1 MPPEVYRKQFD
12 RFVEMLDM
20 AEFLDRPVRQLSLG
34 QRMRG
39 DLAADPLPGRA
50 DDRARR
56 RREGHHA
63 GLHRRGE
70 PRARHHRG
78 ADHPRHRRRRAAL
91 LPRHPDRPRAGALRR
106 DPHRAQAAVR
116 AASHARRPGGGR
128 RRADRPDQRGRRRG
142 VRCRDRARRRRGPG
156 PGAAAVRGWP
166 DGGVGPDRGARR
178 AVLDRRRVD
187 RRAGPRGRRAADL
200 LAAGVAGMTAVAM
213 TTDLPPLAARP
224 WWRQW
229 GALRHVARLRTA
241 AMFAYR
247 NTMLL
252 FLGVSIVQ
260 IFMLKKVWG
269 ALYAARP
276 GVLSIPLADLIV
288 YLTIANLIVWS
299 FPTHTV
305 SRYLRERIREGS
317 VVSDLVRP
325 VGFVPQLVAQLAGA
339 LGGALLIIVI
349 ALPAVALA
357 GSLSLPAGAGA
368 AGMFAVSLL
377 CAYGIAGLLSMML
390 SMVAFWTL
398 EIDGLTML
406 YVLC

>member
-1 MPPEVYRKQFD
+1 
-12 RFVEMLDM
+12 
-20 AEFLDRPVRQLSLG
+20 
-34 QRMRG
+34 
-39 DLAADPLPGRA
+39 
-50 DDRARR
+50 
-56 RREGHHA
+56 
-63 GLHRRGE
+63 
-70 PRARHHRG
+70 
-78 ADHPRHRRRRAAL
+78 
-91 LPRHPDRPRAGALRR
+91 
-106 DPHRAQAAVR
+106 
-116 AASHARRPGGGR
+116 
-128 RRADRPDQRGRRRG
+128 
-142 VRCRDRARRRRGPG
+142 
-156 PGAAAVRGWP
+156 
-166 DGGVGPDRGARR
+166 
-178 AVLDRRRVD
+178 
-187 RRAGPRGRRAADL
+187 
-200 LAAGVAGMTAVAM
+200 MTAVAM

-276 GVLSIPLADLIV
+276 GVLAIPLADLIV

-317 VVSDLVRP
+317 VVFDLVRP
-325 VGFVPQLVAQLAGA
+325 VGFVPQMVAQLVGA

-349 ALPAVALA
+349 ALPVVALA
-357 GSLSLPAGAGA
+357 GSLSLPAGAQA

-406 YVLC
+406 YVLVASFLSGALVPVAVFPGALRTVVEWLPFQATTYVPASIYVGSLTGSEAWRAIGLQLAWVVILGLAAALMWRRAMRRVVVQGG

>member
-1 MPPEVYRKQFD
+1 
-12 RFVEMLDM
+12 
-20 AEFLDRPVRQLSLG
+20 
-34 QRMRG
+34 
-39 DLAADPLPGRA
+39 
-50 DDRARR
+50 
-56 RREGHHA
+56 
-63 GLHRRGE
+63 
-70 PRARHHRG
+70 
-78 ADHPRHRRRRAAL
+78 
-91 LPRHPDRPRAGALRR
+91 
-106 DPHRAQAAVR
+106 
-116 AASHARRPGGGR
+116 
-128 RRADRPDQRGRRRG
+128 
-142 VRCRDRARRRRGPG
+142 
-156 PGAAAVRGWP
+156 
-166 DGGVGPDRGARR
+166 
-178 AVLDRRRVD
+178 
-187 RRAGPRGRRAADL
+187 
-200 LAAGVAGMTAVAM
+200 MTAVAM

-229 GALRHVARLRTA
+229 RALRHVARLRTA

-260 IFMLKKVWG
+260 IFMLKKVWE

-305 SRYLRERIREGS
+305 SQYLRERIREGS
-317 VVSDLVRP
+317 VVFDLVRP
-325 VGFVPQLVAQLAGA
+325 VGFVPQMVAQLVGA

-349 ALPAVALA
+349 ALPVVALA
-357 GSLSLPAGAGA
+357 GSLSLPAGAQA

-406 YVLC
+406 YVLVASFLSGALVPVAVFPGALRTVVEWLPFQATTYVPASIYVGSLAGSEAWRAIGLQLAWVVILGLAAALMWRRAMRRVVVQGG

>member
-1 MPPEVYRKQFD
+1 
-12 RFVEMLDM
+12 
-20 AEFLDRPVRQLSLG
+20 
-34 QRMRG
+34 
-39 DLAADPLPGRA
+39 
-50 DDRARR
+50 
-56 RREGHHA
+56 
-63 GLHRRGE
+63 
-70 PRARHHRG
+70 
-78 ADHPRHRRRRAAL
+78 
-91 LPRHPDRPRAGALRR
+91 
-106 DPHRAQAAVR
+106 
-116 AASHARRPGGGR
+116 
-128 RRADRPDQRGRRRG
+128 
-142 VRCRDRARRRRGPG
+142 
-156 PGAAAVRGWP
+156 
-166 DGGVGPDRGARR
+166 
-178 AVLDRRRVD
+178 
-187 RRAGPRGRRAADL
+187 
-200 LAAGVAGMTAVAM
+200 MTAVAM

-276 GVLSIPLADLIV
+276 GVLAIPLADLIV

-317 VVSDLVRP
+317 VVFDLVRP
-325 VGFVPQLVAQLAGA
+325 VGFVPQMVAQLVGA

-349 ALPAVALA
+349 ALPVVALA
-357 GSLSLPAGAGA
+357 GSLSLPAGAQA

-406 YVLC
+406 YVLVASFLSGALVPVAVFPGALRTVVEWLPFQATTYVPASIYVGSLAGSEAWRAIGLQLAWVVILGLAAALMWRRAMRRVVVQGG

>member
-1 MPPEVYRKQFD
+1 
-12 RFVEMLDM
+12 
-20 AEFLDRPVRQLSLG
+20 
-34 QRMRG
+34 
-39 DLAADPLPGRA
+39 
-50 DDRARR
+50 
-56 RREGHHA
+56 
-63 GLHRRGE
+63 
-70 PRARHHRG
+70 
-78 ADHPRHRRRRAAL
+78 
-91 LPRHPDRPRAGALRR
+91 
-106 DPHRAQAAVR
+106 
-116 AASHARRPGGGR
+116 
-128 RRADRPDQRGRRRG
+128 
-142 VRCRDRARRRRGPG
+142 
-156 PGAAAVRGWP
+156 
-166 DGGVGPDRGARR
+166 
-178 AVLDRRRVD
+178 
-187 RRAGPRGRRAADL
+187 
-200 LAAGVAGMTAVAM
+200 MTAVAM

-317 VVSDLVRP
+317 VVFDLVRP
-325 VGFVPQLVAQLAGA
+325 VGFVPQLVAQLVGT

-349 ALPAVALA
+349 ALPVVALA
-357 GSLSLPAGAGA
+357 GSLSLPAGAQA

-406 YVLC
+406 YVLVASFLSGALVPVAVFPGALRTVVEWLPFQATTYVPASIYVGSLAGSEAWRAIGLQLAWVVILGLAAALMWRRAMRRVVVQGG

>member
-1 MPPEVYRKQFD
+1 
-12 RFVEMLDM
+12 
-20 AEFLDRPVRQLSLG
+20 
-34 QRMRG
+34 
-39 DLAADPLPGRA
+39 
-50 DDRARR
+50 
-56 RREGHHA
+56 
-63 GLHRRGE
+63 
-70 PRARHHRG
+70 
-78 ADHPRHRRRRAAL
+78 
-91 LPRHPDRPRAGALRR
+91 
-106 DPHRAQAAVR
+106 
-116 AASHARRPGGGR
+116 
-128 RRADRPDQRGRRRG
+128 
-142 VRCRDRARRRRGPG
+142 
-156 PGAAAVRGWP
+156 
-166 DGGVGPDRGARR
+166 
-178 AVLDRRRVD
+178 
-187 RRAGPRGRRAADL
+187 
-200 LAAGVAGMTAVAM
+200 MTAVAM

-276 GVLSIPLADLIV
+276 GVLAIPLADLIV

-305 SRYLRERIREGS
+305 SQYLRERIREGS
-317 VVSDLVRP
+317 VVFDLVRP
-325 VGFVPQLVAQLAGA
+325 VGFVPQMVAQLVGA

-349 ALPAVALA
+349 ALPVVALA
-357 GSLSLPAGAGA
+357 GSLSLPAGAQA

-406 YVLC
+406 YVLVASFLSGALVPVAVFPGALRTVVEWLPFQATTYVPASIYVGSLAGSEAWRAIGLQLAWVVILGLAAALMWRRAMRRVVVQGG

>member
-1 MPPEVYRKQFD
+1 
-12 RFVEMLDM
+12 
-20 AEFLDRPVRQLSLG
+20 
-34 QRMRG
+34 
-39 DLAADPLPGRA
+39 
-50 DDRARR
+50 
-56 RREGHHA
+56 
-63 GLHRRGE
+63 
-70 PRARHHRG
+70 
-78 ADHPRHRRRRAAL
+78 
-91 LPRHPDRPRAGALRR
+91 
-106 DPHRAQAAVR
+106 
-116 AASHARRPGGGR
+116 
-128 RRADRPDQRGRRRG
+128 
-142 VRCRDRARRRRGPG
+142 
-156 PGAAAVRGWP
+156 
-166 DGGVGPDRGARR
+166 
-178 AVLDRRRVD
+178 
-187 RRAGPRGRRAADL
+187 
-200 LAAGVAGMTAVAM
+200 MTAVAM

-276 GVLSIPLADLIV
+276 GVLAIPLADLIV

-317 VVSDLVRP
+317 VVFDLVRP
-325 VGFVPQLVAQLAGA
+325 VGFVPQMVAQLVGA
-339 LGGALLIIVI
+339 LGGSLVIIVI
-349 ALPAVALA
+349 ALPVVALA
-357 GSLSLPAGAGA
+357 GSLSLPAGAQA

-406 YVLC
+406 YVLVASFLSGALVPVAVFPGVLRTVVEWLPFQATTYVPASIYVGSLTGSDAWRAIGLQLAWVVILGLAAALMWRRAMRRVVVQGG

>member
-1 MPPEVYRKQFD
+1 
-12 RFVEMLDM
+12 
-20 AEFLDRPVRQLSLG
+20 
-34 QRMRG
+34 
-39 DLAADPLPGRA
+39 
-50 DDRARR
+50 
-56 RREGHHA
+56 
-63 GLHRRGE
+63 
-70 PRARHHRG
+70 
-78 ADHPRHRRRRAAL
+78 
-91 LPRHPDRPRAGALRR
+91 
-106 DPHRAQAAVR
+106 
-116 AASHARRPGGGR
+116 
-128 RRADRPDQRGRRRG
+128 
-142 VRCRDRARRRRGPG
+142 
-156 PGAAAVRGWP
+156 
-166 DGGVGPDRGARR
+166 
-178 AVLDRRRVD
+178 
-187 RRAGPRGRRAADL
+187 
-200 LAAGVAGMTAVAM
+200 MTAVAM

-317 VVSDLVRP
+317 VVFDLVRP

-406 YVLC
+406 YVLVASFLSGALVPVAVFPGALRTVVEWLPFQATTYVPASIYVGSLAGSDAWRAIGLQLAWVVILGLAAALMWRRAMRRVVVQGG

>member
-1 MPPEVYRKQFD
+1 
-12 RFVEMLDM
+12 
-20 AEFLDRPVRQLSLG
+20 
-34 QRMRG
+34 
-39 DLAADPLPGRA
+39 
-50 DDRARR
+50 
-56 RREGHHA
+56 
-63 GLHRRGE
+63 
-70 PRARHHRG
+70 
-78 ADHPRHRRRRAAL
+78 
-91 LPRHPDRPRAGALRR
+91 
-106 DPHRAQAAVR
+106 
-116 AASHARRPGGGR
+116 
-128 RRADRPDQRGRRRG
+128 
-142 VRCRDRARRRRGPG
+142 
-156 PGAAAVRGWP
+156 
-166 DGGVGPDRGARR
+166 
-178 AVLDRRRVD
+178 
-187 RRAGPRGRRAADL
+187 
-200 LAAGVAGMTAVAM
+200 MTAVAM

-229 GALRHVARLRTA
+229 VALRHVARLRTA

-276 GVLSIPLADLIV
+276 GVLAIPLADLIV

-299 FPTHTV
+299 FPTQIV

-317 VVSDLVRP
+317 VVFDLVLP
-325 VGFVPQLVAQLAGA
+325 VGFVPQLVAQLVGT

-349 ALPAVALA
+349 ALPVVALA
-357 GSLSLPAGAGA
+357 GSLSLPAGAQA

-406 YVLC
+406 YVLVASFLSGALVPVAVFPGALRTVVEWLPFQATTYVPASIYVGSLAGSEAWRAIGLQLAWVVILGLAAALMWRRAMRRVVVQGG